1 MKPAPAQRGRTAIAS
16 AAIVLW
22 LAFILACTIIISR
35 SQFTTDLSAFLPR
48 SPTPAQQLLLD
59 QIRDGLAS
67 RLILVG
73 IEGADASTRARL
85 SKQIAQRLRADP
97 AFVAVNN
104 GEPVSAERDR
114 AYLFNNRYL
123 LSPAVTPARFS
134 VDGLHAALS
143 DSIDLLASPAGLLV
157 KSLLPRDPTG
167 EMVHLLGQFDS
178 GTRPQQIDGAWASR
192 DGARALMLMQ
202 TRASG
207 SDTDAQQRAMAAIR
221 QAFATASN
229 GHGKS
234 ATPDYETRH
243 DRSPHPGPPPQAG
256 EGGDGSLR
264 EFHVNATP
272 SARLVMTGP
281 GVFSVTSRD
290 TIKSQVSRL
299 AIISIVL
306 IAALLLMVYRS
317 FTALALGFLP
327 VISGALAGIAAVS
340 LGFGAVHGI
349 TLGFGTALIGEAVD
363 YSIYLFVQSEQGGS
377 DQQHW
382 IKRFWPTIRL
392 GVLTSIFGFA
402 ALLLSGFPGLAQ
414 LGLYSIAGLIAAATV
429 TRFVLPHLLP
439 ANFRIHDVSAVGLVL
454 SRLVQR
460 APALRWAA
468 AILLLA
474 ACAILVEHRDSLW
487 NDKISSLSP
496 VSQADVALDTS
507 LRADMG
513 APDVRYLVVVSGA
526 SRESVLQ
533 FSEQVSTILQTQ
545 VDQGELAGF
554 ESPSRYLPSTA
565 TQRARQASL
574 PPPDVL
580 EIRLAQAVQGLP
592 VRAQRFAPFL
602 ADVAAARSQP
612 LLQAADLEQTSMAMA
627 VDALLI
633 QQAHHWRALLPLTAP
648 EGAGIDANRIRAALS
663 ATGLPNV
670 LLVDM
675 KAESDR
681 LYSGYLH
688 EAIRLSLGGLVAI
701 IGLLLFVFRSPMRV
715 ARIIA
720 PLAAA
725 VITVTAGL
733 ALFGQQMII
742 LHLVGLLLVVAVGSN
757 YALFFDRADHRLP
770 PDEGAMVE
778 AKPSGRAISPRTL
791 ASMLFASLTTVAG
804 FGLLMFSNVSILQ
817 AMGVTVAPG
826 VLLALMYS
834 AIFARRSHV

>member
-1 MKPAPAQRGRTAIAS
+1 
-16 AAIVLW
+16 LW
-22 LAFILACTIIISR
+22 LAFILACAIIISR

-48 SPTPAQQLLLD
+48 SPTPAQQMLLE
-59 QIRDGLAS
+59 QITDGLAS

-73 IEGADASTRARL
+73 IEGTDAPARARL
-85 SKQIAQRLRADP
+85 SKQIAQHLRADP
-97 AFVAVNN
+97 AFVSVNN

-114 AYLFNNRYL
+114 AFLFDNRYL
-123 LSPAVTPARFS
+123 LSPAVTPERFS
-134 VDGLHAALS
+134 ADGLHAALS

-167 EMVHLLGQFDS
+167 EMVQLLGQLNS
-178 GTRPQQIDGAWASR
+178 GSRPQMVDGTWASR

-207 SDTDAQQRAMAAIR
+207 SDTDAQQRAMSAIR
-221 QAFATASN
+221 QAFDKA
-229 GHGKS
+229 
-234 ATPDYETRH
+234 
-243 DRSPHPGPPPQAG
+243 PGA
-256 EGGDGSLR
+256 
-264 EFHVNATP
+264 A
-272 SARLVMTGP
+272 SARLMMTGP

-299 AIISIVL
+299 SIISMAL
-306 IAALLLMVYRS
+306 IATLLLLVYRS
-317 FTALALGFLP
+317 FTALGLGFLP

-340 LGFGAVHGI
+340 LGFGEVHGI

-363 YSIYLFVQSEQGGS
+363 YSIYLFVQSDQSEPDKRGA
-377 DQQHW
+377 DQQDW

-460 APALRWAA
+460 AAALRWAA

-474 ACAILVEHRDSLW
+474 ACAVLAQHRASLW

-496 VSQADVALDTS
+496 VSQADLELDAS

-526 SRESVLQ
+526 SREAVLQ
-533 FSEQVSTILQTQ
+533 VSEQVSAVLQIQ

-574 PPPDVL
+574 PAPALL
-580 EIRLAQAVQGLP
+580 EARLAQAVQGLP
-592 VRAQRFAPFL
+592 VQAQRLAPFL

-612 LLQAADLEQTSMAMA
+612 LLQASDLEQTSMSMA

-633 QQAHHWRALLPLTAP
+633 RQDRHWSALLPLTAP
-648 EGAGIDANRIRAALS
+648 EGAGIDASRIRAALN
-663 ATGLPNV
+663 ATGLPDV
-670 LLVDM
+670 LFVDM
-675 KAESDR
+675 KAESDS

-688 EAIRLSLGGLVAI
+688 EVILLSLGGLAALT
-701 IGLLLFVFRSPMRV
+701 GLLLWVFRSPMRV
-715 ARIIA
+715 LRIVA

-733 ALFGQQMII
+733 ALFGQQLII

-757 YALFFDRADHRLP
+757 YALFFDRT
-770 PDEGAMVE
+770 DE
-778 AKPSGRAISPRTL
+778 PISPRTL
-791 ASMLFASLTTVAG
+791 ASMLFANLTTVTG
-804 FGLLMFSNVSILQ
+804 FGLLAFSNVSILQ

-826 VLLALMYS
+826 VILALIYA
-834 AIFARRSHV
+834 AIFAKNPHSKAHA

>member
-1 MKPAPAQRGRTAIAS
+1 MSPAPARHGRTAIARTS
-16 AAIVLW
+16 IVLW
-22 LAFILACTIIISR
+22 LAFILACGIIISR

-48 SPTPAQQLLLD
+48 SPTPAQQLLLE
-59 QIRDGLAS
+59 QITDGLAS

-73 IEGADASTRARL
+73 IEGADAPARARL

-97 AFVAVNN
+97 AFASVNN

-114 AYLFNNRYL
+114 AFLFDNRYL
-123 LSPAVTPARFS
+123 LSPAVTPERFS
-134 VDGLHAALS
+134 ADGLHAALS

-167 EMVHLLGQFDS
+167 EMVQLLGQLNS
-178 GTRPQQIDGAWASR
+178 GSRPQMVDGTWASR

-221 QAFATASN
+221 QAFDNA
-229 GHGKS
+229 
-234 ATPDYETRH
+234 
-243 DRSPHPGPPPQAG
+243 PGA
-256 EGGDGSLR
+256 
-264 EFHVNATP
+264 A

-299 AIISIVL
+299 SIIGIVI
-306 IAALLLMVYRS
+306 IAAFLLLVYRS

-340 LGFGAVHGI
+340 LGFGMVHGI

-363 YSIYLFVQSEQGGS
+363 YSIYLFLQSEQGGS

-382 IKRFWPTIRL
+382 IKRFWPTVRL

-402 ALLLSGFPGLAQ
+402 SLLLSGFPGLAQ
-414 LGLYSIAGLIAAATV
+414 LGLYSIAGLMAAATV

-439 ANFRIHDVSAVGLVL
+439 ANFRIHDGSAVGLAL
-454 SRLVQR
+454 SHLVQR
-460 APALRWAA
+460 AAALRWAA

-474 ACAILVEHRDSLW
+474 ACAILALHRASLW

-496 VSQADVALDTS
+496 VSHADVALDSS

-526 SRESVLQ
+526 SRESVLRS
-533 FSEQVSTILQTQ
+533 SEQISTILQTQ
-545 VDQGELAGF
+545 IDQGELAGF

-574 PPPDVL
+574 PPPAVL
-580 EIRLAQAVQGLP
+580 ETRLAQAVQGLP
-592 VRAQRFAPFL
+592 VRAQLFTPFL

-627 VDALLI
+627 VAALLI
-633 QQAHHWRALLPLTAP
+633 QQDQHWSALLPLTAP
-648 EGAGIDANRIRAALS
+648 NGAGINASRIRAALS
-663 ATGLPNV
+663 ATDLPDV
-670 LLVDM
+670 VFVDM
-675 KAESDR
+675 KAESDQ
-681 LYSGYLH
+681 LYSGYLD
-688 EAIRLSLGGLVAI
+688 EAILLSLGGLVAI
-701 IGLLLFVFRSPMRV
+701 TGLLLLVLRSPMRV
-715 ARIIA
+715 VRIIA

-733 ALFGQQMII
+733 AVFGQQLII

-757 YALFFDRADHRLP
+757 YALFFDRADHRLLP
-770 PDEGAMVE
+770 GEGATAE
-778 AKPSGRAISPRTL
+778 PKPSDHAISPRTL
-791 ASMLFASLTTVAG
+791 ASMLIASLTTVAG
-804 FGLLMFSNVSILQ
+804 FGLLSFSNVSILQ
-817 AMGVTVAPG
+817 ALGVTVAPG
-826 VLLALMYS
+826 VILALIYS
-834 AIFARRSHV
+834 AIFARQPNA